1 MSENNKRQIHVYLFP
16 AYVTIGSIEA
26 RAKPIY
32 DFFEKKSIELVPKYW
47 DGSIEGLPNNRS
59 LVRASSQMYCT
70 RDEFFNACES
80 KGHVGFYEC
89 QSLSEEQ
96 KQLLEQLINGQET
109 QEHQNMF
116 IGGDELERGFSVYR
130 LPNTPIP
137 LLKKAVSSAEVSSK
151 PILEA
156 LYTLT
161 ELVKEKETV
170 HKVSDNET
178 E

>member
-1 MSENNKRQIHVYLFP
+1 MSENNKRQIYVYLFP

-89 QSLSEEQ
+89 QSLSVEEEE
-96 KQLLEQLINGQET
+96 LLRKLINEEETEEGQNE
-109 QEHQNMF
+109 F
-116 IGGDELERGFSVYR
+116 IGKGELDVGFSMYR
-130 LPNTPIP
+130 SPNTPIP
-137 LLKKAVSSAEVSSK
+137 LLKAVVSSAETASK
-151 PILEA
+151 PFLAAIARLD
-156 LYTLT
+156 
-161 ELVKEKETV
+161 ETIERYLD
-170 HKVSDNET
+170 KVSDNET